1 MKECPACHRCYRD
14 DAERCAS
21 DGDTLVPSLAGEP
34 TLDGRYQLE
43 RCLGR
48 GGMGLVFKARHAY
61 LNTSHA
67 VKVVL
72 PDLVGNDP
80 SLLTR
85 FRQEAMAV
93 AAIRHPNVVAV
104 TDFGIAGGAMP
115 FLVMELIT
123 GSSLRDILAA
133 EGRLEPARA
142 LEMMSA
148 VGAGVAAAHE
158 RGILHR
164 DLKPLNI
171 MLREGVPVAEAVKV
185 LDFGL
190 AKIKS
195 GEMPQSFVQAQT
207 TGPMGS
213 PYYMAPEQWSD
224 AEPDYHTDIYSL
236 GVILYQMLAGDVPF
250 KGSSAPS
257 IMNKHLTQEPPA
269 LITLGVEVGP
279 ALEAVVRRALA
290 KDPSERPASA
300 GEFIDEL
307 RDAVAYETL
316 GRTHLGAGEAAARAT
331 GLWPVDAA
339 SGGPVNGSAV
349 ARSDGTSEARLRSEE
364 VATRMLPPAESLPR
378 VEVGPRDGDPTAAP
392 SVAEQSGPR
401 PESVTGGPEST
412 GAQSTIEQQPE
423 GSESPASA
431 PTAAPAGRAH
441 VSGGLLRARVYVIA
455 AAMILP
461 SLGGLVAYTSS
472 RGPAAPAQ
480 KGVAERAK
488 TEDPPR
494 PTPEPRTRRDMVE
507 IPGGEFSMGR
517 NDVSVETAS
526 PYDLNQWPAHRVRV
540 ESFFID
546 RTEVSGAEY
555 AEFVRESN
563 YQAPE
568 GWVGGAPPPGQ
579 EKWPVRNVSRH
590 DAEHFAQWR
599 SRRDGVQ
606 YRLPTEAE
614 WEYAARAR
622 GKYRLYPWGDRWVDG
637 GANVESESPGD
648 AGSRRGGADDSAPA
662 DMIGN
667 VWEWTSTVVS
677 VYPGNR
683 YVGIP
688 PGQKNDVVVRGGSYQ
703 SKAVGGDAIT
713 ATRRQWVPPTTK
725 QPYIG
730 FRLVHDGTHATAG
743 GPPQD

>member
-14 DAERCAS
+14 DSERCAS
-21 DGDTLVPSLAGEP
+21 DGDTLVSSLAGEP

-123 GSSLRDILAA
+123 GRSLRDILAA
-133 EGRLEPARA
+133 EGRLEPERA
-142 LEMMSA
+142 LEIMSA

-171 MLREGVPVAEAVKV
+171 MLRDGVPVAEAVKV

-269 LITLGVEVGP
+269 FITSGVEVGP

-290 KDPSERPASA
+290 KDPARRPASA

-316 GRTHLGAGEAAARAT
+316 GRTHLGAGEAAAPAT
-331 GLWPVDAA
+331 GRWRAA
-339 SGGPVNGSAV
+339 AAQGVPVNGSV
-349 ARSDGTSEARLRSEE
+349 NARSEGTLESRQRSEE
-364 VATRMLPPAESLPR
+364 EATRMLPPAESLPR
-378 VEVGPRDGDPTAAP
+378 VEVA
-392 SVAEQSGPR
+392 R
-401 PESVTGGPEST
+401 PEGGPEST
-412 GAQSTIEQQPE
+412 GALSKVEQQPE
-423 GSESPASA
+423 GSESPAPA
-431 PTAAPAGRAH
+431 PPAAPARRTPASGR
-441 VSGGLLRARVYVIA
+441 LRRARVYIIA
-455 AAMILP
+455 AAIILL

-472 RGPAAPAQ
+472 RGPAASTP
-480 KGVAERAK
+480 KVVAEQSKA
-488 TEDPPR
+488 EEQPR
-494 PTPEPRTRRDMVE
+494 PTPEPRARQEMIEVA
-507 IPGGEFSMGR
+507 GGEFMMGR

-579 EKWPVRNVSRH
+579 EKWPVRNVSQH

-614 WEYAARAR
+614 WEYAARAGGR
-622 GKYRLYPWGDRWVDG
+622 YRLYPWGDRWVDG

-648 AGSRRGGADDSAPA
+648 AGSRRSGADDSVPA

-677 VYPGNR
+677 LYPGNR
-683 YVGIP
+683 YLAIP
-688 PGQKNDVVVRGGSYQ
+688 AGQKNDVVVRGGSYQ
-703 SKAVGGDAIT
+703 SKAGGGEAIT
-713 ATRRQWVPPTTK
+713 ATRRQWVPPSTR
-725 QPYIG
+725 QPHIG
-730 FRLVHDGTHATAG
+730 FRLVHDGTHAPAG